1 MKCRRIPLPALP
13 ITAGGLLAGHW
24 LAYRLTVPLDHD
36 RMHILDETG
45 HAYLAYAPAA
55 IAACIALLVAAF
67 LGRALSGP
75 GTATRSRRPAWILGA
90 LLPVAFLIQEAVER
104 LLHSGHVGSEL
115 LLEPAVLIGL
125 LVQLP
130 LGLLAAVV
138 ARALDSLALAVGST
152 LRSPSRV
159 PVRVLRLPG
168 RPGEPDRVRI
178 PGLARGFAERAPP
191 LSA

>member
-1 MKCRRIPLPALP
+1 VLP

-24 LAYRLTVPLDHD
+24 LAYRLTVPLDYD
-36 RMHILDETG
+36 RKDVLDETG

-67 LGRALSGP
+67 LDRALTRP
-75 GTATRSRRPAWILGA
+75 RRATRPRPPAWILGA
-90 LLPVAFLIQEAVER
+90 LLPAAFLIQEAVER
-104 LLHSGHVGSEL
+104 LLHSGSVGSAH
-115 LLEPAVLIGL
+115 LLEPAVIIGL

-130 LGLLAAVV
+130 LGLLAAVL

-159 PVRVLRLPG
+159 AARVLRLPG
-168 RPGEPDRVRI
+168 RPGEADRARI